1 MKKIEELEKRNA
13 ELEAQ
18 LEDTSSYVIDEQDK
32 QLIADCEACM
42 ANPYAWMDDDIDSD
56 LTDEQM
62 ALIDDVV
69 EEYKKIH
76 RKAS

>member
-1 MKKIEELEKRNA
+1 M
-13 ELEAQ
+13 
-18 LEDTSSYVIDEQDK
+18 IDEQDK
-32 QLIADCEACM
+32 QLIAACEACM

-69 EEYKKIH
+69 EEYKKLH
-76 RKAS
+76 KKAS